1 MQVQRISNNNY
12 NKQNFGA
19 RYIVKGN
26 ITAVRAF
33 YEQANKFIKIKGE
46 GNLMLHYN
54 PDIMLVCTDE
64 ASRNAMQK
72 FQNKC
77 NKNPNK
83 LYPEFR
89 QLPLNIQLQKIFR
102 HKHKQGNIIEYN
114 AKDILNNPDFDVVE
128 GIIK

>member
-19 RYIVKGN
+19 MYIVKGN
-26 ITAVRAF
+26 TTAVRAF
-33 YEQANKFIKIKGE
+33 YEQANKFINIKGE

-83 LYPEFR
+83 LYTEFR
-89 QLPLNIQLQKIFR
+89 QLPLNIQLQKIFG
-102 HKHKQGNIIEYN
+102 HKQGNIIEYN
-114 AKDILNNPDFDVVE
+114 AEDILYNPNFDVVE